1 MFWIITYMS
10 CMNESIVNKIVRRIR
25 LFLYI
30 TFIARK
36 NMNSTENPIPER
48 EAFIHLP
55 HDDENRSNGEKWHLL
70 GTRVPQAEIV
80 YFCQMIIVYVIIITS
95 IINLSLQNGSSELW
109 ISLLSSCIGYALP
122 SPKLK
127 K

>member
-1 MFWIITYMS
+1 MDTT
-10 CMNESIVNKIVRRIR
+10 ESR
-25 LFLYI
+25 
-30 TFIARK
+30 
-36 NMNSTENPIPER
+36 EPER
-48 EAFIHLP
+48 ESFIQFP
-55 HDDENRSNGEKWHLL
+55 KPDEENRSNGDRWHLL

-95 IINLSLQNGSSELW
+95 IVNLSLQNGTSELW

>member
-1 MFWIITYMS
+1 MDTT
-10 CMNESIVNKIVRRIR
+10 ESREPVRE
-25 LFLYI
+25 LFI
-30 TFIARK
+30 QFPK
-36 NMNSTENPIPER
+36 PDE
-48 EAFIHLP
+48 
-55 HDDENRSNGEKWHLL
+55 ENRSNCERWHLL
-70 GTRVPQAEIV
+70 GNRVPQAKIV

-95 IINLSLQNGSSELW
+95 IINLSLQDRSSELW